1 MEDAD
6 DSTTDSQT
14 YSDADRQGSADGL
27 ATLMLQFILEDLWI
41 SAPDMMDR
49 LVRAGPLHSR
59 NQLLEVFRG
68 RPNWQRAV
76 DRMEVVRAAA
86 ACGEVSGIPVTT
98 EVPEHERV
106 GRALPRT
113 DVNMSWWAPQVT
125 GGGDDFP
132 IRMIRLAGGVLR

>member
-6 DSTTDSQT
+6 DSTTDTQR

-27 ATLMLQFILEDLWI
+27 ATLMLQLILEDPWI

-86 ACGEVSGIPVTT
+86 ASGEVSGIPVTT

-106 GRALPRT
+106 GHALPRT
-113 DVNMSWWAPQVT
+113 DA
-125 GGGDDFP
+125 
-132 IRMIRLAGGVLR
+132 